1 MMLLRVLKKMTHKI
15 LVFGGSGRLGS
26 EILKLN
32 SKVISPRRNDLNI
45 GDIVSIESFFIDN
58 HIDLVINCAAITDT
72 VFCEKNI
79 HDTIKINTCGP
90 ANLVMLQE
98 KYNFK
103 LAHISTDYVFDGK
116 SGNYKPSDPINPISN
131 YSKSK
136 AAAELIVRMN
146 PKNLVIRTSF
156 FPLEF
161 KHPAAFVDQYTT
173 KDFVDIIAP
182 MVYEAAI
189 SDKTGVVHIGT
200 EKDSVYNKVKK
211 RYPNIKK
218 MSRKDIKS
226 VYIPYDTSLE

>member
-1 MMLLRVLKKMTHKI
+1 MAHKI

-26 EILKLN
+26 EILKLD
-32 SKVISPRRNDLNI
+32 SKIISPRRNDLNI
-45 GDIVSIESFFIDN
+45 CDIVSIESFFIDN

-79 HDTIKINTCGP
+79 YDTVKINTCGP
-90 ANLVMLQE
+90 ANLVILQK

-103 LAHISTDYVFDGK
+103 LVHISTDYVFDGEK
-116 SGNYKPSDPINPISN
+116 GFYKASDPINPISN

-146 PKNLVIRTSF
+146 PENLVIRTSF

-182 MVYEAAI
+182 LVYKEAI

-200 EKDSVYNKVKK
+200 ERGSVYNKVKK

-218 MSRKDIKS
+218 MSRMDIKS
-226 VYIPYDTSLE
+226 VFIPKDVSLYLG